1 MQTHLPQLSGGLF
14 LSDGGL
20 ETSLVFIDKVDLPHF
35 AAFVLLDSEL
45 GRERLES
52 YYRPYLELCA
62 DLPDAGF
69 VLETPT
75 WRANPDWAAMLGVD
89 APRLREINVQAAA
102 LMAALRQRWAPRLN
116 GPIVI
121 GGVIGPRGDGYVADA
136 PGSAIAAADY
146 HEPQAEALAAG
157 SVDMLEAVT
166 MTSAAEALGVS
177 IAARRVGLP
186 AVISFTLETDGSLP
200 SGESLESAIE
210 QVDAHA
216 PPAYFAINC
225 AHPSHFVNV
234 LTVDRPWTR
243 RIRGVRANASKRSHA
258 ELDAAPDLDVGDPLD
273 LAQRYRGLKGVL
285 PNLGVL
291 GGCCGTDWRHL
302 RAIRDA
308 WTGAPGEAAR

>member
-1 MQTHLPQLSGGLF
+1 MHVQLPQLNGGLF

-20 ETSLVFIDKVDLPHF
+20 ETSLIFIDKVELPHF

-45 GRERLES
+45 GRERLLS

-75 WRANPDWAAMLGVD
+75 WRANPDWAALLGIG
-89 APRLREINVQAAA
+89 AAQLREINLQAGA
-102 LMAALRQRWAPRLN
+102 LMVALRQRWASRLN

-121 GGVIGPRGDGYVADA
+121 GGVIGPRGDGYVATA
-136 PGSAIAAADY
+136 PDSAAAAADY
-146 HEPQAEALAAG
+146 HGPQAQALADAG
-157 SVDMLEAVT
+157 VDMLEAVT
-166 MTSAAEALGVS
+166 MTSSAEALGVS
-177 IAARRVGLP
+177 IAARRVGVP
-186 AVISFTLETDGSLP
+186 AVISFTLETDGRLP
-200 SGESLESAIE
+200 SGESLAQAIAR
-210 QVDAHA
+210 VDDQA

-225 AHPSHFVNV
+225 AHPSHFADAVAV
-234 LTVDRPWTR
+234 GQPWTQ
-243 RIRGVRANASKRSHA
+243 RIRGVRANASVRSHA
-258 ELDAAPDLDVGDPLD
+258 ELDEAPDLDVGDPLD
-273 LAQRYRGLKGVL
+273 LAQRYRGLKGAL

-308 WTGAPGEAAR
+308 WTGALRVG

>member
-1 MQTHLPQLSGGLF
+1 MQMHLPQLNGGLF

-20 ETSLVFIDKVDLPHF
+20 ETSLIFIDKVDLPHF

-45 GRERLES
+45 GRERLVS

-75 WRANPDWAAMLGVD
+75 WRANPDWATLLSVD
-89 APRLREINVQAAA
+89 APRLREINIQAAI
-102 LMAALRQRWAPRLN
+102 LMGELRQRWAARLN

-136 PGSAIAAADY
+136 PDSANAAADY

-157 SVDMLEAVT
+157 GVDMLEAVT
-166 MTSAAEALGVS
+166 MTSAAEALGIS

-186 AVISFTLETDGSLP
+186 AAVSFTVETDGHLP
-200 SGESLESAIE
+200 SGESLESAIAL
-210 QVDAHA
+210 VDAHA

-225 AHPSHFVNV
+225 AHPSHFVNT
-234 LTVDRPWTR
+234 LAVDRPWTR
-243 RIRGVRANASKRSHA
+243 RIRGVRANASMRSHA
-258 ELDAAPDLDVGDPLD
+258 ELDAAPDLDMGDPLD
-273 LAQRYRGLKGVL
+273 LAQRYCGLKGVL

-308 WTGAPGEAAR
+308 WTGAQRETAR